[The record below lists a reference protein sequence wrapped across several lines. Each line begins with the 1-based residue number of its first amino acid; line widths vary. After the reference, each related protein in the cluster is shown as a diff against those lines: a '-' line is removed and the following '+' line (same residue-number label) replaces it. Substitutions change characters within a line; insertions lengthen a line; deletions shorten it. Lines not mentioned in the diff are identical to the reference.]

1 MLLPKRVKYRRVHR
15 GRMTGKATRGN
26 FVSNGEYGIQ
36 ALEPA
41 WITSNQIEAAR
52 IAMTRYIKRGG
63 QVWIKIFP
71 DKPVTKKPLG
81 TRMGSGKGAPE
92 YWVAVVKPGRVMFEI
107 AGVPEETAREAM
119 RLAMHKLPIKCKFV
133 MQATE
138 IKNMPVD
145 ELNAK
150 LDSLKEELF
159 ALRFQLAA
167 NQLENTA
174 RIKAV
179 KKDIARVKTALRL
192 SAQQ

>member
-1 MLLPKRVKYRRVHR
+1 MK
-15 GRMTGKATRGN
+15 
-26 FVSNGEYGIQ
+26 
-36 ALEPA
+36 
-41 WITSNQIEAAR
+41 
-52 IAMTRYIKRGG
+52 
-63 QVWIKIFP
+63 
-71 DKPVTKKPLG
+71 
-81 TRMGSGKGAPE
+81 
-92 YWVAVVKPGRVMFEI
+92 
-107 AGVPEETAREAM
+107 
-119 RLAMHKLPIKCKFV
+119 
-133 MQATE
+133 ATE

-192 SAQQ
+192 HSSK